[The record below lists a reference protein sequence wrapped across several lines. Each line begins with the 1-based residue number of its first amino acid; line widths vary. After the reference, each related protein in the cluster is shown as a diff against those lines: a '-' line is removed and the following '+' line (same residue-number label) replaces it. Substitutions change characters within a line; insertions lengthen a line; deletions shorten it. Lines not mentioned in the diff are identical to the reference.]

1 MASCVLPPIRSPSPP
16 PPPVVTFFSV
26 PRRYVK
32 SNMQVGDDSLQPPAE
47 DSKSA
52 RNLRKSTRI
61 QIPKSAPTTSDVRR
75 LKEEEQ
81 PTPTS
86 PGVARKRN
94 SSLDSDDNAEE
105 SVKNDSP
112 TEIKTPASAGS
123 TRSGDLSP
131 HVCLCQPEPKI
142 PRPRNGESLILCLL
156 SQRLGRLGWLVA
168 LPVSEI
174 LICGQRSGLSLF
186 ATQFHQ
192 PLTPL

>member
-1 MASCVLPPIRSPSPP
+1 MASCVLPPIRTSSPP

-32 SNMQVGDDSLQPPAE
+32 SNMQVGDDSSQPPTE
-47 DSKSA
+47 DGRLG

-61 QIPKSAPTTSDVRR
+61 QIPRSAPDTGDIQRTR
-75 LKEEEQ
+75 EEKQ

-105 SVKNDSP
+105 SVKSESP
-112 TEIKTPASAGS
+112 TDVKTPASGGS
-123 TRSGDLSP
+123 TGFGDLSQ

-142 PRPRNGESLILCLL
+142 PRPRNGESVILCLL
-156 SQRLGRLGWLVA
+156 SQRLGRLGRLVA
-168 LPVSEI
+168 LPDSDI
-174 LICGQRSGLSLF
+174 PICGQRSWPSLF
-186 ATQFHQ
+186 AT
-192 PLTPL
+192 